1 MGLMASGGIMAL
13 HPFMAGLVETLK
25 GLPSLSQGSPQDA
38 RAFIAAGRAR
48 LGKGPDLPGVEDL
61 TIPGRSG
68 PVGAR
73 LYIPDSPSDGIIVFL
88 HGGGWVVGAL
98 DDYDTY
104 LRTLTQRTALH
115 VLAVDYR
122 LAPEHPFPAGL
133 HDCEDVLGAV
143 IAEKVAGLPGGPVVV
158 MGDSAGAN
166 LATVCCARLPNPAS
180 VALQV
185 LYYPVTDHDFTRPS
199 YAAHGAG
206 LPLTAADMAW
216 FFGHYAPASQWADPA
231 ISPIRQP
238 DLSRQRPAIVVTA
251 EYDVLCDEGEAYA
264 DRLAQAGVAVI
275 RRRILGVAHGFIRLH
290 PLFDVAD
297 AELSAIAAD
306 IRRGLAGTTD

>member
-1 MGLMASGGIMAL
+1 MAL
-13 HPFMAGLVETLK
+13 HPFIASLVETLK
-25 GLPSLSQGSPQDA
+25 GLPALSHGSPQDA

-48 LGKGPDLPGVEDL
+48 LGRGPDLPRVEDM

-68 PVGAR
+68 PVSAR
-73 LYIPDSPSDGIIVFL
+73 LYVPDNPSDGVIVFL

-115 VLAVDYR
+115 VLTVDYR

-143 IAEKVAGLPGGPVVV
+143 FAEKVAGLPCGPVVV
-158 MGDSAGAN
+158 MGDSAGGN
-166 LATVCCARLPNPAS
+166 LATVCCARLANPAS

-199 YAAHGAG
+199 YAAHGTG

-216 FFGHYAPASQWADPA
+216 FFGHYAPASQWLDPA
-231 ISPIRQP
+231 ISPIRRA
-238 DLSRQRPAIVVTA
+238 DLSRQPPAIVVTA
-251 EYDVLCDEGEAYA
+251 EHDVLSDEGEAYA
-264 DRLAQAGVAVI
+264 DRLTRAGVAVT
-275 RRRILGVAHGFIRLH
+275 RRQIAGVTHGFIRLH

-297 AELSAIAAD
+297 AELTAIAAD
-306 IRRGLAGTTD
+306 VRRRLARTTD